1 MKTQK
6 GHVLIPA
13 FATRTPSSVADV
25 SHVKSETAVLR
36 TLIVLVVAKSINS
49 LGQFEASLG
58 RTYVALL
65 GPLVDSDNVFL
76 CMS

>member
-1 MKTQK
+1 MSRFPDQNAELTE
-6 GHVLIPA
+6 VFVI
-13 FATRTPSSVADV
+13 
-25 SHVKSETAVLR
+25 
-36 TLIVLVVAKSINS
+36 AKSINS

-76 CMS
+76 SMS